1 MLGVSIKECK
11 SAKIKNIS
19 RLIHSTKTDI
29 LNRLPFEKINF
40 SEVDFVVQNGIKKK
54 ARHGNVFYENVE
66 LISKE
71 NNIPILIREL
81 PVIRQICLG
90 HTDKH
95 VSFDDRWIRFS
106 WNSFFMDE
114 GIHPYDPSYDRWSE
128 LQRYNNIIVRDWQSN
143 GHFILFCLQLNGDSA
158 LNRLIY
164 NDIDYNKYCEDTI
177 NKIKNLTDRPI
188 LVRGHPLDPAVVTNL
203 KRKFVNDNK
212 VTFSS
217 TPNIYH
223 ALKVSHCMITYN
235 STSCVESILNGLPTI
250 VLDSS
255 AVAFPVSN
263 KLEDIENLKEF
274 DRTEWLKK
282 IAFMQW
288 QGKELTDGYV
298 WNLLK
303 TLVWK

>member
-223 ALKVSHCMITYN
+223 DLNVSHCMITYN
-235 STSCVESILNGLPTI
+235 STSCVESILHGLPTI